1 MTYDTSGVR
10 REKSSPSS
18 ENHESWQAMSIMSK
32 AKFMLKHCTV
42 EPMLGCYIVS
52 SVLASLAT
60 QNLNLQKACRV
71 NLHLDNSTCSAL
83 ESRTTDNYTT
93 EDEVVVQ
100 ELVAD
105 MIIWKTI
112 VQSSI
117 PSVLIIFIGSWS
129 DRNHKRKPCML
140 IPIIGEFLTSIGLL
154 ICTYYFYDLPMEVA
168 GLVES
173 VPPAITGGWMTMF
186 MAVFSYVGDVTTVK
200 MRTLRIGIVNVFC
213 SVGVPIGT
221 ALSGVLF
228 RELGFYG
235 VYIIATVLYIFGFV
249 YGMIFIKETTPEIS
263 IESKAPPRNTSCVDF
278 LKDFFSLSHIKEA
291 VRVTFKEG
299 QYNRRLRIIALMF
312 IVITVM
318 GPMHGEMSVMYLF
331 TRVRFNW
338 DEVNYSMFSTYSMIT
353 NLVGTIFSVG
363 VFSHML
369 QIDDALI
376 GVISCISKILAGF
389 VYAFATTDFV
399 FYLAPLVDIVNGTS
413 FIAMRS
419 IISKLVPADELGKVN
434 SLFGVCEALVPL
446 IYGPMYSAVYKATL
460 KTVPGAFF
468 LLGGALTVPAA
479 LIFLWMYN
487 EHKKEEREKEAEIR
501 DEEKKSE
508 ALKKKNSLDFRIS
521 SHDFDLKTI
530 LDRRTQ
536 THRSSGQFS
545 SLGFDNIAFQMEEGA
560 TNGK

>member
-1 MTYDTSGVR
+1 MAKMTYETGAAK
-10 REKSSPSS
+10 REKSSAQD

-71 NLHLDNSTCSAL
+71 NLRLDNTTCSAL
-83 ESRTTDNYTT
+83 ESRSMENYTK
-93 EDEVVVQ
+93 EDEVIVQ

-154 ICTYYFYDLPMEVA
+154 LCTYYFYELPMEVA

-173 VPPAITGGWMTMF
+173 VPPAMTGGWMTMF

-228 RELGFYG
+228 RELGFYENKTETS
-235 VYIIATVLYIFGFV
+235 VERK
-249 YGMIFIKETTPEIS
+249 KEPS
-263 IESKAPPRNTSCVDF
+263 RDTSCVDF

-291 VRVTFKEG
+291 IRVTFKEG
-299 QYNRRLRIIALMF
+299 QHNRRLRIISLMVVV
-312 IVITVM
+312 IVVM
-318 GPMHGEMSVMYLF
+318 GPLHGEMSVMYLF

-353 NLVGTIFSVG
+353 NLVGTMFSVG

-376 GVISCISKILAGF
+376 GVMSCVSKILAGF

-419 IISKLVPADELGKVN
+419 IISKLVPPDELGKVN

-468 LLGGALTVPAA
+468 LLGGALTAPAA

-487 EHKKEEREKEAEIR
+487 EHRKERKEKEAAIN
-501 DEEKKSE
+501 DEEKKPGV
-508 ALKKKNSLDFRIS
+508 LKKKNSLDFRLS

-536 THRSSGQFS
+536 THRGSGQFS
-545 SLGFDNIAFQMEEGA
+545 SFGLDNIAFQMEEGVRA
-560 TNGK
+560 KASPKD